1 MDCWFFISLGLKCCG
16 NVHETGRLKQSVW
29 WTIQLISPRGVKNKF
44 TIAELKK
51 KGQKQEFHKTVI
63 TLVRATRHWMLRL
76 PDAKTSLCVFTM
88 SEQSSNLSTNW
99 SSSSIQN
106 GAYSRIELASACTL
120 AFLSPIT
127 VATNILL
134 ITTIIKDPLN
144 YFKKPTSYFVLGLS
158 IADLLC
164 GLLVE
169 PFFALYFFVRYFTA
183 GDKFQVIS
191 HTLFVISSIISTASL
206 NASFVMVLMLSFVQ
220 FIAIEYP
227 YKYKIWI
234 RKRFALSSVMATW
247 LYFTVFSLL
256 PVLGMD
262 QILFFKLNLTLHS
275 TVISAILAVLQI
287 LIYRAFKGHLQVH
300 KITRTTSLLFHLH
313 SNTASPQK
321 TSGKRLLQTR
331 SRNYDRNFVLMT
343 FYLAAILLF
352 SAFPHIGVFYVFLY
366 KQYRNQ
372 KEEVILNILLRITDL
387 FLFVKAAADAFIFAW
402 RLPSYR
408 KSIRFLLAKKHDPQI
423 ETSV

>member
-1 MDCWFFISLGLKCCG
+1 
-16 NVHETGRLKQSVW
+16 
-29 WTIQLISPRGVKNKF
+29 
-44 TIAELKK
+44 
-51 KGQKQEFHKTVI
+51 
-63 TLVRATRHWMLRL
+63 
-76 PDAKTSLCVFTM
+76 
-88 SEQSSNLSTNW
+88 
-99 SSSSIQN
+99 
-106 GAYSRIELASACTL
+106 
-120 AFLSPIT
+120 
-127 VATNILL
+127 
-134 ITTIIKDPLN
+134 
-144 YFKKPTSYFVLGLS
+144 
-158 IADLLC
+158 
-164 GLLVE
+164 
-169 PFFALYFFVRYFTA
+169 
-183 GDKFQVIS
+183 
-191 HTLFVISSIISTASL
+191 
-206 NASFVMVLMLSFVQ
+206 MLSFVQ

-313 SNTASPQK
+313 SNAASPQK

-372 KEEVILNILLRITDL
+372 KEEVVLNILLRITDL

-408 KSIRFLLAKKHDPQI
+408 KSIRFLLARKYNPQI